1 MGVQE
6 GRRAAKPVEVGV
18 FFGHSITTSA
28 RPRSVTGP
36 VMPRALMSDS
46 RPSPCFQSLIPAL
59 LKLRCGFRL
68 MLRTI
73 PLCRATLSRSAL
85 SRRTDEELPRAAA

>member
-6 GRRAAKPVEVGV
+6 GRRVAKPVEVRV

-28 RPRSVTGP
+28 RPRSVSGP
-36 VMPRALMSDS
+36 VMPRALMSDL
-46 RPSPCFQSLIPAL
+46 RPSPDSTL
-59 LKLRCGFRL
+59 LK
-68 MLRTI
+68 LRTI

-85 SRRTDEELPRAAA
+85 S

>member
-28 RPRSVTGP
+28 RPRSVSGP
-36 VMPRALMSDS
+36 VMPRALMSDL
-46 RPSPCFQSLIPAL
+46 RPIPCFQGSLIPAL
-59 LKLRCGFRL
+59 LK
-68 MLRTI
+68 LRTI

-85 SRRTDEELPRAAA
+85 SRRTDEELPSTTAGRGIPA